1 MAFLLLVTLLV
12 GLLVLLEV
20 LVLPPEWRSRLL
32 RTALTPEPD
41 ADADPELPTPIGD
54 DRAERDG
61 LNAEWGLFTE
71 AFVRE
76 RLRALEVELARLDRD
91 PDVFA
96 RAFHTIAARAAYDA
110 LLVERTTIAE
120 KPWWG
125 VGQVVDSDVLTS
137 SSGPREVLDL

>member
-1 MAFLLLVTLLV
+1 MAFLLLVALLV

-20 LVLPPEWRSRLL
+20 LVLPPERRSRLL
-32 RTALTPEPD
+32 RTARTPEPD
-41 ADADPELPTPIGD
+41 ADAELPTPIGD
-54 DRAERDG
+54 DRAEPDG
-61 LNAEWGLFTE
+61 LKAEWGLFTE

-96 RAFHTIAARAAYDA
+96 RAFHTIAARSAYDA

-125 VGQVVDSDVLTS
+125 VGQVVDAEVLTS